1 MYILTYSGISLTLC
15 LGLKL
20 MRKQTRRFSMSI
32 RLWRIK
38 LTTGEIRDVEESQ
51 ARWAIA
57 HKLARFVDFVWLIE
71 DIQPPSTPASATM

>member
-1 MYILTYSGISLTLC
+1 
-15 LGLKL
+15 
-20 MRKQTRRFSMSI
+20 MSI